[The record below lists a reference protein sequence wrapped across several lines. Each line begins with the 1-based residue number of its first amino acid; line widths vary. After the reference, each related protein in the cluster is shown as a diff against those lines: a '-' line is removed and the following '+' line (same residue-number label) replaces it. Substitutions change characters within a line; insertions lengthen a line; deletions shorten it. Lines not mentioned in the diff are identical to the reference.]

1 MSSGI
6 RKLNYTNRQKLK
18 LEHVA
23 INVPQPSQLTPPVFS
38 ATLDLSTYKL
48 PPEASVFV
56 EAYRSTAYQRFDFG
70 TIASPKTL
78 TPDDRTLRDFGTAEA
93 ILFRVKVVEKVADG
107 GAVAKILA
115 QRDQIKPNLEGPRRS
130 LLPFEPDPSLQ
141 HEAWRLDIDEDVGP
155 IVKVSTVVVTDR
167 KALSLHA
174 AFITLA
180 SPEILRRCLTWAL
193 EDGLP
198 DEDEWDSPRGRWIR
212 FGCGLLRQSE
222 PPPELADDPDASNA
236 REEWTDEVVARFCKE
251 HGIDRQYKKWW
262 ESQRGLTT
270 GGAT

>member
-6 RKLNYTNRQKLK
+6 RKLNYTNRQKIK
-18 LEHVA
+18 REHAAVK
-23 INVPQPSQLTPPVFS
+23 VDQPSPLNPPVVS

-56 EAYRSTAYQRFDFG
+56 EAYRGTAWQRFDFG

-78 TPDDRTLRDFGTAEA
+78 TPEDRTLRDFGTAEA
-93 ILFRVKVVEKVADG
+93 ILFRVKVVERVADG
-107 GAVAKILA
+107 GTLAKILA
-115 QRDQIKPNLEGPRRS
+115 QADRIEPNLDGPRRS
-130 LLPFEPDPSLQ
+130 LLPIEPDDSLQ
-141 HEAWRLDIDEDVGP
+141 HEAWRLEIDEDVGP
-155 IVKVSTVVVTDR
+155 VVKVSIPVVTDR
-167 KALSLHA
+167 KSLARHP
-174 AFITLA
+174 AFLTLA
-180 SPEILRRCLTWAL
+180 LPEILRRCLRWAL

-198 DEDEWDSPRGRWIR
+198 DEDDWESPRGRWIR